1 MAASIETRPPDRTVP
16 KAPVMFG
23 RAPNSNGSIINM
35 LPQSDVS
42 VIQGTGPFRQNYA
55 VGGGSRYCPNTV
67 AFEENNRDGIS
78 FNLNYSNSLYEG
90 SEFQLNALQIL
101 ACIRC

>member
-1 MAASIETRPPDRTVP
+1 MDLW
-16 KAPVMFG
+16 
-23 RAPNSNGSIINM
+23 PNSYGSVINM

-55 VGGGSRYCPNTV
+55 VGGVSRYCPNTV
-67 AFEENNRDGIS
+67 AYEENNRDGIS